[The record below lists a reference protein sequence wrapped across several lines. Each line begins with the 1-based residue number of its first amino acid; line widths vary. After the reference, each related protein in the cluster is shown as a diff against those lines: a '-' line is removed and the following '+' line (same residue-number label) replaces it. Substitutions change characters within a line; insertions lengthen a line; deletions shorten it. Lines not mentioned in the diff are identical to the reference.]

1 MAKGR
6 EREYWGYMFEELREM
21 NNEIRAKTERITEL
35 RASLT
40 SIGSPL
46 SEKVQTSPTD
56 RLSELMCK
64 IITMENE
71 LDSMVDDYADLKA
84 MITGEIF
91 SLENEGWQDILYAH
105 YVQFKPWGEIAE
117 SRNSTIKAVLRK
129 KDRAIRKLKS
139 IKIDTKRC

>member
-1 MAKGR
+1 M
-6 EREYWGYMFEELREM
+6 GYCMFEELREM
-21 NNEIRAKTERITEL
+21 NNEIRAKTERIAEL

-139 IKIDTKRC
+139 IKIDTKSC

>member
-1 MAKGR
+1 
-6 EREYWGYMFEELREM
+6 MFEELREM
-21 NNEIRAKTERITEL
+21 NNEIRAKTERIAEL

-56 RLSELMCK
+56 RLSNLMCK
-64 IITMENE
+64 IIIMENE
-71 LDSMVDDYADLKA
+71 LDEMIDEYADLKA

-117 SRNSTIKAVLRK
+117 NQNCTIKAILRK
-129 KDRAIRKLKS
+129 KDRALRKLKS
-139 IKIDTKRC
+139 IKIDTKSC

>member
-1 MAKGR
+1 
-6 EREYWGYMFEELREM
+6 MFEELREM
-21 NNEIRAKTERITEL
+21 NNEIRVKMERIAEL

-91 SLENEGWQDILYAH
+91 SLENEGWQDLLYSH
-105 YVQFKPWGEIAE
+105 YVEFKPWGEIAE
-117 SRNSTIKAVLRK
+117 SRNTTIKAVLRK
-129 KDRAIRKLKS
+129 KDRAIKKLKS
-139 IKIDTKRC
+139 IKIDTKSC

>member
-1 MAKGR
+1 
-6 EREYWGYMFEELREM
+6 MFEELREM
-21 NNEIRAKTERITEL
+21 NNEIREKMERIAEL

-64 IITMENE
+64 IITMETE

-84 MITGEIF
+84 MVTGEIF

-117 SRNSTIKAVLRK
+117 NQN
-129 KDRAIRKLKS
+129 
-139 IKIDTKRC
+139 

>member
-1 MAKGR
+1 
-6 EREYWGYMFEELREM
+6 MFEELREM
-21 NNEIRAKTERITEL
+21 NNEIRAKTERIAEL

-91 SLENEGWQDILYAH
+91 SLENEGWQDLLYSH
-105 YVQFKPWGEIAE
+105 YVEFKPWGEIAE
-117 SRNSTIKAVLRK
+117 NQNSTIKAVLRK
-129 KDRAIRKLKS
+129 KDRAIKKLKS
-139 IKIDTKRC
+139 IKIDTKSC